1 MSDISV
7 LESRITAALDRIR
20 RGIETPSPASET
32 EMALR
37 AALEKERA
45 ANAELVVR
53 VQSLQDRQ
61 DTNVAALNQRVET
74 QAAQMKALDK
84 ELQRL
89 RSSNEQMRSVSMDL
103 RNAVTEGLTPELVS
117 TAVSAEIEALV
128 VQRAAEATELET
140 ILAELKPLIE
150 EPTHAPG

>member
-1 MSDISV
+1 MSEISV

-20 RGIETPSPASET
+20 HGIETQSPAGET
-32 EMALR
+32 EIALR
-37 AALEKERA
+37 EALEKERA
-45 ANAELVVR
+45 TNAELVVR

-61 DTNVAALNQRVET
+61 DTNVAALTERVAT
-74 QAAQMKALDK
+74 QAAQMQALDQ

-89 RSSNEQMRSVSMDL
+89 RKSNEQMRAANQDL
-103 RNAVTEGLTPELVS
+103 RNAVTEGLTPELVNA
-117 TAVSAEIEALV
+117 AVSAEIEALV